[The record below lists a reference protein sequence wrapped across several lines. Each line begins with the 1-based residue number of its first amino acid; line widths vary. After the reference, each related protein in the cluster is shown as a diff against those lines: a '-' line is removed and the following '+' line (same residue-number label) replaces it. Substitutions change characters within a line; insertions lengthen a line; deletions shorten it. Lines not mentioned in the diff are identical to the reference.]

1 MLNFISPNTTI
12 RLNSKILPVIVL
24 ILFILVIVDGYRG
37 WVILLIP
44 LGGTWLFATI
54 WAYNL
59 AIGLKIRREMRLR
72 WTQVGDRME
81 EYFTLSNTSR
91 LPALWVEVIG
101 QTNMPDYWANQV
113 RAVNRESETRW
124 LIRGVCNRRGEYTLG
139 PTSIY
144 SHDPFGLYTVNIH
157 NPEST
162 TLVVVPPVVPL
173 PFIRVSPGGRH
184 GEGNLQV
191 KTLDQDINSA
201 GVREYFPGDNMRV
214 IHWPTS
220 VRKNAIY
227 VRDFDHSP
235 AGDWWIILDLDQAVQ
250 VGDGQ
255 NATQEH
261 AIILG
266 ASLTDWGMR
275 TGRSVS
281 LAAYGK
287 ELVWHRPQ
295 LSDAYKWEILRS
307 LALVEPGKV
316 PLGELLAL
324 VHPSA
329 NPKTS
334 LIIITPAVEGKWLPS
349 LLAIQRL
356 GVVPTVLL
364 FNLESFGGSGESI
377 RLLNKLTA
385 LGIRTQMISRD
396 WLQRNGQQI
405 GGAKNWGQKGNS
417 EGRFVHSL

>member
-1 MLNFISPNTTI
+1 
-12 RLNSKILPVIVL
+12 
-24 ILFILVIVDGYRG
+24 
-37 WVILLIP
+37 
-44 LGGTWLFATI
+44 
-54 WAYNL
+54 
-59 AIGLKIRREMRLR
+59 
-72 WTQVGDRME
+72 
-81 EYFTLSNTSR
+81 
-91 LPALWVEVIG
+91 
-101 QTNMPDYWANQV
+101 
-113 RAVNRESETRW
+113 
-124 LIRGVCNRRGEYTLG
+124 
-139 PTSIY
+139 
-144 SHDPFGLYTVNIH
+144 
-157 NPEST
+157 
-162 TLVVVPPVVPL
+162 
-173 PFIRVSPGGRH
+173 
-184 GEGNLQV
+184 
-191 KTLDQDINSA
+191 
-201 GVREYFPGDNMRV
+201 MRV

-220 VRKNAIY
+220 ARKNALY